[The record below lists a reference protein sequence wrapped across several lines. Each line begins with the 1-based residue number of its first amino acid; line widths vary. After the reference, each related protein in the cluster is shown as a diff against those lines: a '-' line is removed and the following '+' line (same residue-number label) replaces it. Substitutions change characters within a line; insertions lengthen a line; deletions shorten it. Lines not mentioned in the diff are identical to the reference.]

1 MKTNVIVRGA
11 QKSAEKV
18 LMANVVACTGII
30 SMVEK
35 VQELSFNKAV
45 VCRSSRKGIE
55 QKQAA
60 MELAAQ
66 HQAVCDKARAS
77 AERIKAMMSRKSKD
91 IIEDIPNEEE
101 LEAKL
106 HSSLV

>member
-1 MKTNVIVRGA
+1 MKSNVIVRGA

-45 VCRSSRKGIE
+45 VCRAKRMDIAQE
-55 QKQAA
+55 QAA
-60 MELAAQ
+60 VELKSQ
-66 HQAVCDKARAS
+66 HDAVCAKATATADS
-77 AERIKAMMSRKSKD
+77 IMAMLSKRKV
-91 IIEDIPNEEE
+91 
-101 LEAKL
+101 AT
-106 HSSLV
+106 V

>member
-55 QKQAA
+55 QEQAA
-60 MELAAQ
+60 IELKAQ
-66 HQAVCDKARAS
+66 HQLVCDKARAS
-77 AERIKAMMSRKSKD
+77 ADRIKAMMSRKKTVVV
-91 IIEDIPNEEE
+91 
-101 LEAKL
+101 EATA
-106 HSSLV
+106 